1 MKVSLG
7 VTIEFDFSEQP
18 FLIEGDI
25 VDDIS
30 TRVQIDAEASADG
43 LSNAFDA
50 ISGRRKWENG
60 VVPYVYGSVGKAI
73 RLCSFAVQHMVIRPS
88 KAFSSWRH

>member
-1 MKVSLG
+1 MKPLELHF
-7 VTIEFDFSEQP
+7 TEQP

-25 VDDIS
+25 VDDAA
-30 TRVQIDAEASADG
+30 TRVQMEAEASADG

-60 VVPYVYGSVGKAI
+60 VVPYVYGTVGKI
-73 RLCSFAVQHMVIRPS
+73 KFFCLDYISLD
-88 KAFSSWRH
+88 